1 MGWIAAWLHEERE
14 KLKGKSLRAKL
25 SYVAAYYWIQIGVV
39 IFALVFGLYLHG
51 RMSVQLYENHFAACF
66 GNTFADLGPDSAFGQ
81 AYAEYAGYDLSQK
94 NLVIMD
100 ECWCRPGE
108 SSAFNNTY
116 YNLLVTYLDSST
128 LDVLVMPKEDL
139 CAVGQSGRLMDLR
152 SPEIQDVFQKYAERL
167 VYVMPNEMSDYSDEP
182 VPVGIDLAGTAL
194 VGKGLPYE
202 DDAVLGVNALAQHP
216 DQAEVFLSYLFEE
229 AAP

>member
-1 MGWIAAWLHEERE
+1 MGRIAAWLHEERE

-66 GNTFADLGPDSAFGQ
+66 GNKFADLGPDSAFGQ

-108 SSAFNNTY
+108 ASAFNNTY
-116 YNLLVTYLDSST
+116 YNLLITYLDSGT
-128 LDVLVMPKEDL
+128 LDVLVMPLEDL
-139 CAVGQSGRLMDLR
+139 CAVGESGRLMDLR
-152 SPEIQDVFQKYAERL
+152 NEKAGDILKAYADRL
-167 VYVMPNEMSDYSDEP
+167 IYVTPNAMSDYSEAP
-182 VPVGIDLAGTAL
+182 VPVGIDLSGTAL
-194 VGKGLPYE
+194 VGEGAPYE
-202 DDAVLGVNALAQHP
+202 QDAVLGVNALAQHP
-216 DQAEVFLSYLFEE
+216 DQAAVFLSFLFEE
-229 AAP
+229 VSL

>member
-1 MGWIAAWLHEERE
+1 MNRVSAWLEAERA
-14 KLKGKSLRAKL
+14 KLHGKSLRAKI
-25 SYVAAYYWIQIGVV
+25 SYVLMYYWVQIGLL
-39 IFALVFGLYLHG
+39 IFVFAFGFYLHG

-81 AYAEYAGYDLSQK
+81 GYAQYAGYDLSQK

-100 ECWCRPGE
+100 ECWCNPGKA
-108 SSAFNNTY
+108 SAFNNTY
-116 YNLLVTYLDSST
+116 YNLLVTYLDSGT

-152 SPEIQDVFQKYAERL
+152 NEKTKDILSAYGDRL
-167 VYVMPNEMSDYSDEP
+167 VYIMPGEMSDYSDEP
-182 VPVGIDLAGTAL
+182 VPVGIDLTGTGL
-194 VGKGLPYE
+194 VGEGLPYE
-202 DDAVLGVNALAQHP
+202 NNAVLGVNALAPHP
-216 DQAEVFLSYLFEE
+216 DQAEVFLAYLFEE

>member
-1 MGWIAAWLHEERE
+1 MKRIFAWLEAERA
-14 KLKGKSLRAKL
+14 KLHGKSLRAKI
-25 SYVAAYYWIQIGVV
+25 SYILMYYWVQIGL
-39 IFALVFGLYLHG
+39 LVFVCAFGFYLHG

-66 GNTFADLGPDSAFGQ
+66 GNTFADLDADSPFGRG
-81 AYAEYAGYDLSQK
+81 YAQYAGYDLSQK
-94 NLVIMD
+94 NLVLMD
-100 ECWCRPGE
+100 ECWCNPGE
-108 SSAFNNTY
+108 ASAFNNTY
-116 YNLLVTYLDSST
+116 YNLLVTYLDSGT

-152 SPEIQDVFQKYAERL
+152 SPEVQDVFQKYAERL

-182 VPVGIDLAGTAL
+182 VPVGIDLTGTAL

-202 DDAVLGVNALAQHP
+202 DDAVLGVNALAPHP